1 MPRPAD
7 PALEILWR
15 RRLRQQ
21 PNSGLTIHQ
30 FCEREG
36 VSTAAFHSWKR
47 RLAPRAVS
55 SSTASGGPTFVPV
68 IVPPASRSQP
78 DGGAD
83 LVTIQ
88 LANGGRILL
97 PVAAGTDLVC
107 QGLYRHWHCTIV
119 DSAETMGRM
128 DAKMQEL
135 SILS

>member
-47 RLAPRAVS
+47 RLALRAIS
-55 SSTASGGPTFVPV
+55 SPTASGGSTFVPV
-68 IVPPASRSQP
+68 IVPPALQSQHHRS
-78 DGGAD
+78 AD
-83 LVTIQ
+83 LVTIR

-97 PVAAGTDLVC
+97 PIAAGTDLVC
-107 QGLYRHWHCTIV
+107 QVVETVARL
-119 DSAETMGRM
+119 SATRE
-128 DAKMQEL
+128 DL
-135 SILS
+135 SC